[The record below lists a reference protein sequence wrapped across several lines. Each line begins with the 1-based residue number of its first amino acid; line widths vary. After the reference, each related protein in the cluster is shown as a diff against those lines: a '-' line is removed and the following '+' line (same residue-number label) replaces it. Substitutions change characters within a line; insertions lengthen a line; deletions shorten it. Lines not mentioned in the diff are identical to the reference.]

1 MVKGL
6 DTFRGAFAGH
16 ADRYVLIGGVAASLA
31 LEEAGIEFRAT
42 RDLDIVLIIEALD
55 DVFGAEFWEFVRRG
69 GYTERQA
76 LDGPT
81 RRYRFGNPTDD
92 SYPVLLEL
100 FSRAPEGLSLPEGAH
115 LTPVPVDGEISDLSA
130 ILLDEAYYAFIVT
143 GRNDTEDLSYIGV
156 DRLIPLKAQAWTN
169 LSRPE
174 CEEPNAGRKSNKHLK
189 DIVVLS
195 RLLSVDPEFDLPE
208 SIAQDLRQ
216 FLDVMP
222 ALEVDMRAI
231 GLRGVTMSE
240 VAGRI
245 RSAFKI

>member
-6 DTFRGAFAGH
+6 DTFRAAFAEH
-16 ADRYVLIGGVAASLA
+16 ADRYVLIGGVAASLT

-55 DVFGAEFWEFVRRG
+55 DVFGAEFWEFIKRG

-76 LDGPT
+76 LDAPS

-92 SYPVLLEL
+92 RYPILLEL
-100 FSRAPEGLSLPEGAH
+100 FSRAPEGLLLPEDAH
-115 LTPVPVDGEISDLSA
+115 LTPLPVEGEISDLSA
-130 ILLDEAYYAFIVT
+130 ILLDEAYYSFIVT
-143 GRNDTEDLSYIGV
+143 GRNHTNDLAYIGV

-169 LSRPE
+169 LTSPE
-174 CEEPNAGRKSNKHLK
+174 CEEPNADRKSNKHLK
-189 DIVVLS
+189 DIVILS
-195 RLLSVDPEFDLPE
+195 GLLSADSAFDLPQR
-208 SIAQDLRQ
+208 IAVDLRQ

-222 ALEVDMRAI
+222 SLGVDMKAI
-231 GLRGVTMSE
+231 GLRGVTMAE

-245 RSAFKI
+245 RTAFKI

>member
-16 ADRYVLIGGVAASLA
+16 ADRYVLIGGVAASLT

-115 LTPVPVDGEISDLSA
+115 LTPLPVDGEISDLSA

-174 CEEPNAGRKSNKHLK
+174 CEEPNAGRKSSKHLK

-195 RLLSVDPEFDLPE
+195 RLLSVDPEFDLPD

-222 ALEVDMRAI
+222 ALEVDMKAT
-231 GLRGVTMSE
+231 GLRGVTMAE

-245 RSAFKI
+245 RTAFKI

>member
-6 DTFRGAFAGH
+6 DTFRAAFAGYV
-16 ADRYVLIGGVAASLA
+16 DRYVLIGGVAASLT
-31 LEEAGIEFRAT
+31 LEEAGITFRAT

-55 DVFGAEFWEFVRRG
+55 DVFGAEFWEFVRLG

-81 RRYRFGNPTDD
+81 RRYRFGNPTDE

-100 FSRAPEGLSLPEGAH
+100 FSRAPEGLRLPEGAH
-115 LTPVPVDGEISDLSA
+115 LTPVPVNGDLSDLSA
-130 ILLDEAYYAFIVT
+130 ILLDDAYYAFIVA
-143 GRNDTEDLSYIGV
+143 GRNDAEDLSFIGV

-169 LSRPE
+169 LSHPA
-174 CEEPNAGRKSNKHLK
+174 CKEPNAPRKCSKHLK
-189 DIVVLS
+189 DIIVLS
-195 RLLSVDPEFDLPE
+195 GLLSAETHFHLPD

-216 FLDVMP
+216 FMDVMP
-222 ALEVDMRAI
+222 SLDVDMKAI
-231 GLRGVTMSE
+231 GLRGVTMVD

-245 RSAFKI
+245 RSAFNI

>member
-16 ADRYVLIGGVAASLA
+16 ADRYVLIGGVAASLT

-55 DVFGAEFWEFVRRG
+55 DVFSAEFWEFIRRG

-100 FSRAPEGLSLPEGAH
+100 FSRAPEGLLLPDGAH

-143 GRNDTEDLSYIGV
+143 GRNDTADLSFIGV
-156 DRLIPLKAQAWTN
+156 DRLIPLKAQAWAN

-174 CEEPNAGRKSNKHLK
+174 CKESNAGRKSSKHLK

-195 RLLSVDPEFDLPE
+195 RLLSVTPAFDLPE

-222 ALEVDMRAI
+222 VLEVDMKTI
-231 GLRGVTMSE
+231 GLRGVTMAE

-245 RSAFKI
+245 RTAFKI

>member
-16 ADRYVLIGGVAASLA
+16 ADRYVLIGGVAASLT

-169 LSRPE
+169 LSRLE
-174 CEEPNAGRKSNKHLK
+174 CEEPNAGRKSSKHLK

-222 ALEVDMRAI
+222 ALEVDMKAT
-231 GLRGVTMSE
+231 GLRGVTMAE

-245 RSAFKI
+245 RTAFKI

>member
-31 LEEAGIEFRAT
+31 LEEAGLEFRAT

-55 DVFGAEFWEFVRRG
+55 DVFGAEFWAFVKRG

-81 RRYRFGNPTDD
+81 RRYRFGNPADEN
-92 SYPVLLEL
+92 YPVLLEL

-130 ILLDEAYYAFIVT
+130 ILLDEAYYAFIVE
-143 GRNDTEDLSYIGV
+143 GRNDTADLSYIGV

-169 LSRPE
+169 LSCPE
-174 CEEPNAGRKSNKHLK
+174 CEESNAGRKSNKHLK
-189 DIVVLS
+189 DIIVLS
-195 RLLSVDPEFDLPE
+195 RLLSADSEFDLPE
-208 SIAQDLRQ
+208 SIAEDLRQ

-222 ALEVDMRAI
+222 SLDVDMKAI
-231 GLRGVTMSE
+231 GLRGVTIAE
-240 VAGRI
+240 IATRI
-245 RSAFKI
+245 RTAFKI

>member
-6 DTFRGAFAGH
+6 DTFRAAFAGH
-16 ADRYVLIGGVAASLA
+16 ADRYVLIGGVAASLT

-55 DVFGAEFWEFVRRG
+55 DVFSAEFWEFIRRG

-100 FSRAPEGLSLPEGAH
+100 FSRAPEGLLLPDGAH

-143 GRNDTEDLSYIGV
+143 GRNDTADLSFIGV
-156 DRLIPLKAQAWTN
+156 DRLIPLKAQAWAN

-174 CEEPNAGRKSNKHLK
+174 CEESNAGRKSSKHLK

-195 RLLSVDPEFDLPE
+195 RLLSVTPAFDLPE

-222 ALEVDMRAI
+222 VLEVDMKTI
-231 GLRGVTMSE
+231 GLRGVTMAE

-245 RSAFKI
+245 RTAFKI

>member
-16 ADRYVLIGGVAASLA
+16 ADRYVLIGGVAASLT

-174 CEEPNAGRKSNKHLK
+174 CEEPNAGRKSSKHLK

-195 RLLSVDPEFDLPE
+195 RLLSVDPEFDLPD

-222 ALEVDMRAI
+222 ALEVDMKAT
-231 GLRGVTMSE
+231 GLRGVTMAE

-245 RSAFKI
+245 RTAFKI

>member
-16 ADRYVLIGGVAASLA
+16 ADRYVLIGGVAASLT
-31 LEEAGIEFRAT
+31 LEEAGIEFRPT

-69 GYTERQA
+69 GYTERQE

-100 FSRAPEGLSLPEGAH
+100 FSRVPEGLLLPEGAH

-156 DRLIPLKAQAWTN
+156 DRLIPLKAQAWAN

-174 CEEPNAGRKSNKHLK
+174 CEEPNAGRKSSKHLK

-195 RLLSVDPEFDLPE
+195 RLLSIDSEFDLPE

-222 ALEVDMRAI
+222 ALEVDMKAA
-231 GLRGVTMSE
+231 GMRGVAMAE

-245 RSAFKI
+245 RTAFKI

>member
-16 ADRYVLIGGVAASLA
+16 ADRYVLIGGVAASLT

-55 DVFGAEFWEFVRRG
+55 DVFGAELWEFVRRG

-130 ILLDEAYYAFIVT
+130 ILLDKAYYAFIVT

-169 LSRPE
+169 LSRLE
-174 CEEPNAGRKSNKHLK
+174 CEEPNAGRKSSKHLK
-189 DIVVLS
+189 EIVVLS
-195 RLLSVDPEFDLPE
+195 RLLSDDPEFDLPE

-222 ALEVDMRAI
+222 ALEVDMKAT
-231 GLRGVTMSE
+231 GLRGVTMAE

-245 RSAFKI
+245 RTAFKI

>member
-16 ADRYVLIGGVAASLA
+16 VDRYVLIGGVAASLT
-31 LEEAGIEFRAT
+31 LEDAGITFRAT

-55 DVFGAEFWEFVRRG
+55 DVFSSEFWEFIKRG
-69 GYTERQA
+69 GYTERHE

-81 RRYRFGNPTDD
+81 RRYRFGNPTDE

-100 FSRAPEGLSLPEGAH
+100 FSRAPEGLLLPEGAH
-115 LTPVPVDGEISDLSA
+115 LTPVPVDGDVSDLSA
-130 ILLDEAYYAFIVT
+130 ILLDEAYYTFIVE
-143 GRNDTEDLSYIGV
+143 GRNDTADLSYIGV

-174 CEEPNAGRKSNKHLK
+174 CTEPNAGRKSSKHLK

-195 RLLSVDPEFDLPE
+195 RLLSADSAIDLPA
-208 SIAQDLRQ
+208 SIAEDLRQ
-216 FLDVMP
+216 FLDIMP
-222 ALEVDMRAI
+222 SLDVDMKAI
-231 GLRGVTMSE
+231 GLRAVTMAE
-240 VAGRI
+240 VAERV
-245 RSAFKI
+245 RTAFKI

>member
-16 ADRYVLIGGVAASLA
+16 ADRYVLIGGVAASLT

-55 DVFGAEFWEFVRRG
+55 DVFGAELWEFVRRG

-130 ILLDEAYYAFIVT
+130 ILLDKAYYAFIVT

-169 LSRPE
+169 LSRLE
-174 CEEPNAGRKSNKHLK
+174 CEEPNAGRKSSKHLK

-195 RLLSVDPEFDLPE
+195 RLLSDDPEFVLPE

-216 FLDVMP
+216 FLDVTP
-222 ALEVDMRAI
+222 ALEVDMKAI

-245 RSAFKI
+245 RTAFKI

>member
-6 DTFRGAFAGH
+6 DTFRAAFAGYG
-16 ADRYVLIGGVAASLA
+16 DRYVLIGGVAASLT
-31 LEEAGIEFRAT
+31 LEEAGITFRAT

-55 DVFGAEFWEFVRRG
+55 NVFGAEFWAFVRRG

-76 LDGPT
+76 LDGPP

-92 SYPVLLEL
+92 RYPVLLEL
-100 FSRAPEGLSLPEGAH
+100 FSRAPEGLLLPGDAH
-115 LTPVPVDGEISDLSA
+115 LTPLPVDGDISDLSA
-130 ILLDEAYYAFIVT
+130 ILLDDAYYAFIVA
-143 GRNDTEDLSYIGV
+143 GRNDTEDLSYIGA

-174 CEEPNAGRKSNKHLK
+174 CEEPNAARKSGKHLK
-189 DIVVLS
+189 DIIVLS
-195 RLLSVDPEFDLPE
+195 GLLSAETQIDLPE

-216 FLDVMP
+216 FLNVMP
-222 ALEVDMRAI
+222 SLGVDLKAI
-231 GLRGVTMSE
+231 GLRGVTLVD

-245 RSAFKI
+245 RSAFNL